1 MKRLLL
7 LDTTLYAPVSPF
19 FVDAAADL
27 GFEHHFVDEAPYLR
41 PLETSLLHKVGF
53 RLLHRR
59 PLTRWRYNRA
69 LLAAARRFDPELV
82 LTVKG
87 AYIMPATLR
96 RIKEETGAVLINY
109 ATDDPFNPANATP
122 DLVAGISV
130 YDIYACTKRAIA
142 NDVKRA
148 GAQTVVHTMFG
159 YKPSVHFPE
168 TPATPAEAQRFTSD
182 VVFAG
187 GADRDRLRD
196 LEPLLAVG
204 GLSLAFYGGYWER
217 DPRFRPHA
225 RGFVR
230 GREYRLALGGARIA
244 LCFVRR
250 ANRDGHVMRSFEI
263 PACGAFMLAERTDEH
278 LAVFRE
284 DEEAAFFGSPEEL
297 VDKVRYYLAHDEAR
311 QRIAQAGYTRV
322 TTGRHTYRDRL
333 RELVETAET
342 IRAPVSRTAEFKSAE
357 NSSAAHGRTAHGSG
371 SESA

>member
-7 LDTTLYAPVSPF
+7 VDTTLYAPVSPF
-19 FVDAAADL
+19 FVNAAADL

-41 PLETSLLHKVGF
+41 PLETSLLHKVGY

-59 PLTRWRYNRA
+59 PVTRWRYNRD
-69 LLAAARRFDPELV
+69 LLAAARRFRPELV
-82 LTVKG
+82 LVVKG
-87 AYIMPATLR
+87 AYIMPSTLR
-96 RIKEETGAVLINY
+96 RIKEETRAVLVNY

-122 DLVAGISV
+122 DLVAGIPT
-130 YDIYACTKRAIA
+130 YDIYACTKRAIM

-148 GAQTVVHTMFG
+148 GGRTVVPTMFG
-159 YKPSVHFPE
+159 YQPSVHFPE
-168 TPATPAEAQRFTSD
+168 TPATPAEIRRFTSD

-196 LEPLLAVG
+196 LEPLLAAG

-217 DPRFRPHA
+217 DPRFRAHA
-225 RGFVR
+225 RGFVS

-263 PACGAFMLAERTDEH
+263 PACGGFMLAERTDEH
-278 LAVFRE
+278 VALFRE

-297 VDKVRYYLAHDEAR
+297 VDKVRYYLAHDDIR
-311 QRIAQAGYTRV
+311 RRIAGAGHARV
-322 TTGRHTYRDRL
+322 TTGRHTYLDRL
-333 RELVETAET
+333 GEIV
-342 IRAPVSRTAEFKSAE
+342 RTAD
-357 NSSAAHGRTAHGSG
+357 AACT
-371 SESA
+371 

>member
-1 MKRLLL
+1 MLLV
-7 LDTTLYAPVSPF
+7 DTTLYAPVSPF
-19 FVDAAADL
+19 FVAGAGEL
-27 GFEHHFVDEAPYLR
+27 GYQSLLVDEAPYLR
-41 PLETSLLHKVGF
+41 PLETSMLHKVGY

-59 PLTRWRYNRA
+59 PLTRWRYNQA
-69 LLAAARRFDPELV
+69 LMIAARRFRPDIV
-82 LTVKG
+82 VAVKG

-96 RIKEETGAVLINY
+96 RIKKATGATLINY
-109 ATDDPFNPANATP
+109 ATDDPFNRANSTP
-122 DLVAGISV
+122 DLVAGIPA
-130 YDIYACTKRAIA
+130 YDIYACTKRAIM

-148 GAQTVVHTMFG
+148 GGRTVVPTMFG
-159 YKPSVHFPE
+159 YQPSVHFPE
-168 TPATPAEAQRFTSD
+168 TPATPAGIRRFTSD

-196 LEPLLAVG
+196 LEPLLAAG

-225 RGFVR
+225 RGFVS

-263 PACGAFMLAERTDEH
+263 PACGAFMLAERTAEH

-284 DEEAAFFGSPEEL
+284 DEEAAFFGSPQEL

-311 QRIAQAGYTRV
+311 QRIAQAGYARV
-322 TTGRHTYRDRL
+322 TTGRHTYCDRL

-342 IRAPVSRTAEFKSAE
+342 IRAPVSRTAEFNSVE
-357 NSSAAHGRTAHGSG
+357 NSTAEHGQPAHGSG
-371 SESA
+371 SEST